1 MTWGGWTMPPMKTCV
16 PLRAFVS
23 LLAIFVVSTIHAAG
37 GKSPTWTDAAD
48 ETLPADFAF
57 QGEFAGDDIGVQVI
71 ALGSGALHAVVYPGG
86 LPGAGWDGKSR
97 SLMAG
102 ALEDGKVAL
111 QPAEGER
118 RYLAKEPEKFSA
130 SKDYPP
136 AGQQSWSAT
145 IALRGKKGKKSAR
158 MTLVSPDGAKT
169 KLKKNV
175 RKSPMLGAK
184 PPKGAIVLFDGSNK
198 DAFEGGRLDEATKL
212 LNTDGSDIRTKKKFN
227 NYTMHVEFMLPFRP
241 DARGQGRGN
250 SGFYQ
255 VDNYEVQVLDSF
267 GLEGV
272 NNECGGVYTK
282 AKPLVNMCLP
292 PLTWQ
297 TYDVTFRNAMAKDGE
312 KIKNAFMTLKH
323 NGVVIHDN
331 LEITGKT
338 GGSRKDPEGA
348 PGPIRLQGHGNP
360 LQYRNIWIVEE
371 D

>member
-1 MTWGGWTMPPMKTCV
+1 MKSCF
-16 PLRAFVS
+16 PLRSLVA
-23 LLAIFVVSTIHAAG
+23 LLAITVVSTLHAAKG
-37 GKSPTWTDAAD
+37 SSPTWTDAAD

-57 QGEFAGDDIGVQVI
+57 QGEYVGEGVGVQVI

-86 LPGAGWDGKSR
+86 LPGAGWDGKNR

-102 ALEDGKVAL
+102 ALE
-111 QPAEGER
+111 PAEGER

-130 SKDYPP
+130 SKTYPP
-136 AGQQSWSAT
+136 AGHQAWSAT
-145 IALRGKKGKKSAR
+145 IALRGKKEKKSAR
-158 MTLVSPDGAKT
+158 MTLVSPEGEKT
-169 KLKKNV
+169 KLKKTV
-175 RKSPMLGAK
+175 RKSPTLGAK
-184 PPKGAIVLFDGSNK
+184 APKGAIVLFDGTNQ

-212 LNTDGSDIRTKKKFN
+212 LNTDGKDIRTKQKFN

-255 VDNYEVQVLDSF
+255 VDHYEVQVLDSF

-282 AKPLVNMCLP
+282 ADPLVNMCLP

-297 TYDVTFRNAMAKDGE
+297 TYDVTFRNAVAKNGE

-323 NGVVIHDN
+323 NGVVVHDN
-331 LEITGKT
+331 LELTGKT
-338 GGSRKDPEGA
+338 GGSRKDPEGT
-348 PGPIRLQGHGNP
+348 PGPMKFQGHGNP
-360 LQYRNIWIVEE
+360 LQYRNIWIVVE